1 MAWSTEQAITTTKI
15 TVFEQ
20 TVDGQGPKEFTYSAD
35 QDINLY
41 FTGPFP
47 GPTKA
52 VLLRTADGERAI
64 GNTSDSRAIQK
75 IECETVSST
84 GTLKMIPTVL

>member
-1 MAWSTEQAITTTKI
+1 MAWSTEQAITTSKI
-15 TVFEQ
+15 TVFDK
-20 TVDGQGPKEFTYSAD
+20 TVDKLGPKEFTFSAD

-41 FTGPFP
+41 FTGTFP
-47 GPTKA
+47 GPTTA

-64 GNTSDSRAIQK
+64 GNTSESRAITK
-75 IECETVSST
+75 IECETVSGT